1 MVRKED
7 GQRILRVPLEL
18 EDIGGV
24 NMDVNKIAV
33 LGAGVMGHGIAQVC
47 AQAGYQVNL
56 RDIKD
61 EFVQSG
67 ITKIRKF
74 LSGSVEKQRMTQA
87 EADAIVGRVK
97 GLTDL
102 EEAVK
107 DVDLVIEAIVEDVNI
122 KKEMYKELDQICRPY
137 TIFASNT
144 SAQSITEM
152 AMVTKRPHK
161 FIGMH
166 WFNPAQLMRGIEV
179 VVHTKTSNETRDTI
193 VDLCKKLGN
202 EPGVCQDSPGFVVNR
217 LLQIWYNEG
226 LNMYDEG
233 IAEPIDIDTA
243 LKAAYNF
250 RMGPFELRD
259 LVGMDI
265 GYASTTTHYREL
277 MREQF
282 RPPRCL
288 IMKVKAGDLGRKTGK
303 GFYEYK

>member
-1 MVRKED
+1 MEIK
-7 GQRILRVPLEL
+7 
-18 EDIGGV
+18 
-24 NMDVNKIAV
+24 KIVV

-47 AQAGYQVNL
+47 AQSGYQVNL

-67 ITKIRKF
+67 ISKIRKF
-74 LSGSVEKQRMTQA
+74 LSGSVERQRMTQA
-87 EADAIVGRVK
+87 EAAAILGRIRS
-97 GLTDL
+97 LTDL
-102 EEAVK
+102 KEAVK
-107 DVDLVIEAIVEDVNI
+107 DVDLVIEAIVEDINI
-122 KKEMYKELDQICRPY
+122 KKEIYKELDQICRPD
-137 TIFASNT
+137 TVFASNT

-152 AMVTKRPHK
+152 AMATKRPDK

-179 VVHTKTSNETRDTI
+179 IVHDKTSKDTLNTV
-193 VDLCKKLGN
+193 VDLCKKLDK
-202 EPGVCQDSPGFVVNR
+202 EPGVCKDSPGFIVNR

-233 IAEPIDIDTA
+233 IAAPQDIDTA
-243 LKAAYNF
+243 LKTAYNF

-259 LVGMDI
+259 LVGLDI
-265 GYASTTTHYREL
+265 GIASTTTHYREL

-303 GFYEYK
+303 GFYEYKSGS

>member
-1 MVRKED
+1 MKMEVKR
-7 GQRILRVPLEL
+7 
-18 EDIGGV
+18 
-24 NMDVNKIAV
+24 IAV
-33 LGAGVMGHGIAQVC
+33 LGAGVMGHGISQVC

-56 RDIKD
+56 RDVKD
-61 EFVQSG
+61 EFVEAG
-67 ITKIRKF
+67 ISKVRKF

-87 EADAIVGRVK
+87 EADAIVGRIK
-97 GLTDL
+97 GMTDL
-102 EEAVK
+102 KEAVK
-107 DVDLVIEAIVEDVNI
+107 DVDLVIEAIVEDINI
-122 KKEMYKELDQICRPY
+122 KKELYKELDQICRPD

-152 AMVTKRPHK
+152 AMATKRPDK

-179 VVHTKTSNETRDTI
+179 ITHDKTSKETLDT
-193 VDLCKKLGN
+193 VVNLCKKLGK
-202 EPGVCQDSPGFVVNR
+202 EPGICKDSPGFIVNR

-233 IAEPIDIDTA
+233 IADPQDIDMA

-259 LVGMDI
+259 LVGLDI
-265 GYASTTTHYREL
+265 GIASTTTHYREL

-303 GFYEYK
+303 GFYEYKSEK

>member
-1 MVRKED
+1 MEIK
-7 GQRILRVPLEL
+7 
-18 EDIGGV
+18 
-24 NMDVNKIAV
+24 KIAV

-47 AQAGYQVNL
+47 AQAGYEVNL

-67 ITKIRKF
+67 ISKIKKF
-74 LSGSVEKQRMTQA
+74 LSGSVEKQRMTQT
-87 EADAIVGRVK
+87 EADAVLGRIK
-97 GLTDL
+97 NLTDL
-102 EEAVK
+102 KEAVQ
-107 DVDLVIEAIVEDVNI
+107 DVDLVIEAIVEDINI
-122 KKEMYKELDQICRPY
+122 KREMYKELDKLCRPD

-152 AMVTKRPHK
+152 AMVTKRPGK

-166 WFNPAQLMRGIEV
+166 WFNPAQLMRGVEV
-179 VVHTKTSNETRDTI
+179 VVHEKTSKETLDTI
-193 VDLCKKLGN
+193 VDLCKKLGK

-243 LKAAYNF
+243 YKVGCNF

-277 MREQF
+277 MRDQF

>member
-1 MVRKED
+1 MEIK
-7 GQRILRVPLEL
+7 
-18 EDIGGV
+18 
-24 NMDVNKIAV
+24 KIAV

-47 AQAGYQVNL
+47 AQSGYQVNL

-67 ITKIRKF
+67 ISKIRKF
-74 LSGSVEKQRMTQA
+74 LSGSIERQRMTQA
-87 EADAIVGRVK
+87 EAAAILGRIRS
-97 GLTDL
+97 LTDL
-102 EEAVK
+102 KEAVK
-107 DVDLVIEAIVEDVNI
+107 DVDLVIEAIVEDINI
-122 KKEMYKELDQICRPY
+122 KKEIYKELDQICRPD
-137 TIFASNT
+137 TVFASNT

-152 AMVTKRPHK
+152 AMVTKRPGK

-179 VVHTKTSNETRDTI
+179 IVHDKTSKDTLNTV
-193 VDLCKKLGN
+193 VDLCKKLGK
-202 EPGVCQDSPGFVVNR
+202 EPGVCKDSPGFIVNR

-233 IAEPIDIDTA
+233 IAEPQDIDTA
-243 LKAAYNF
+243 LKTAYNF

-259 LVGMDI
+259 LVGLDI
-265 GYASTTTHYREL
+265 GIASTTTHYREL

-303 GFYEYK
+303 GFYEYKSGN

>member
-1 MVRKED
+1 M
-7 GQRILRVPLEL
+7 
-18 EDIGGV
+18 
-24 NMDVNKIAV
+24 NMEIKKIAV

-47 AQAGYQVNL
+47 AQAGYEINL
-56 RDIKD
+56 RDIED

-67 ITKIRKF
+67 ISKIRKF
-74 LSGSVEKQRMTQA
+74 LSGGVERQRMTQA
-87 EADAIVGRVK
+87 EADAILGRIR

-102 EEAVK
+102 KDAVK
-107 DVDLVIEAIVEDVNI
+107 DVDLVIEAIVEDINI
-122 KKEMYKELDQICRPY
+122 KKDMYKELDQICRLD

-152 AMVTKRPHK
+152 AMVTKRPDK
-161 FIGMH
+161 VIGMH

-179 VVHTKTSNETRDTI
+179 VVHDKTSKETRDTI
-193 VDLCKKLGN
+193 VDLSKKLGK

-233 IAEPIDIDTA
+233 IAEPLDIDTA

-259 LVGMDI
+259 LVGLDI
-265 GYASTTTHYREL
+265 GIASTTTHYREL

-303 GFYEYK
+303 GFYEYKSGS

>member
-1 MVRKED
+1 
-7 GQRILRVPLEL
+7 
-18 EDIGGV
+18 
-24 NMDVNKIAV
+24 MDMEIKKIAV

-47 AQAGYQVNL
+47 AQAGLEVNL

-61 EFVQSG
+61 DFVQSG
-67 ITKIRKF
+67 ISKISKF
-74 LSGSVEKQRMTQA
+74 LSGSVEKQRMTQI
-87 EADAIVGRVK
+87 EADAIMARIK
-97 GLTDL
+97 GMTDL
-102 EEAVK
+102 KQAVK
-107 DVDLVIEAIVEDVNI
+107 DVDLVIEAIVEDINI
-122 KKEMYKELDQICRPY
+122 KKETYKELDQLCLST

-152 AMVTKRPHK
+152 AMVTKRPEK

-166 WFNPAQLMRGIEV
+166 WFNPAQLMRGVEV
-179 VVHTKTSNETRDTI
+179 VVHEKTSNETRDTI
-193 VDLCKKLGN
+193 VQLCKKLGK
-202 EPGVCQDSPGFVVNR
+202 EPGVCKDSPGFVVNR

-233 IAEPIDIDTA
+233 IAEPLDIDTA
-243 LKAAYNF
+243 LKTGYGF

-259 LVGMDI
+259 LVGIDI

-288 IMKVKAGDLGRKTGK
+288 IMKMKAGDLGRKTGK

>member
-1 MVRKED
+1 MEIK
-7 GQRILRVPLEL
+7 
-18 EDIGGV
+18 
-24 NMDVNKIAV
+24 KIAV

-47 AQAGYQVNL
+47 AQSGYQVNL

-67 ITKIRKF
+67 ISKIRKF
-74 LSGSVEKQRMTQA
+74 LSGSVESQRMTQA
-87 EADAIVGRVK
+87 EADAILGRIRS
-97 GLTDL
+97 LTDL
-102 EEAVK
+102 KEAVK
-107 DVDLVIEAIVEDVNI
+107 DVDLVIEAIVEDINI
-122 KKEMYKELDQICRPY
+122 KKEIYKELDQICRPD
-137 TIFASNT
+137 TVFASNT

-152 AMVTKRPHK
+152 AMATKRPDK

-179 VVHTKTSNETRDTI
+179 IVHDKTSKDTLNTV
-193 VDLCKKLGN
+193 VDLCKKLGK
-202 EPGVCQDSPGFVVNR
+202 EPGVCKDSPGFIVNR

-233 IAEPIDIDTA
+233 IAEPQDIDTA
-243 LKAAYNF
+243 LKLAYNF

-259 LVGMDI
+259 LVGLDI
-265 GYASTTTHYREL
+265 GIASTTTHYREL

-303 GFYEYK
+303 GFYEYKSGN

>member
-1 MVRKED
+1 MEVKR
-7 GQRILRVPLEL
+7 
-18 EDIGGV
+18 
-24 NMDVNKIAV
+24 IAV
-33 LGAGVMGHGIAQVC
+33 LGAGVMGHGISQVC

-56 RDIKD
+56 RDVKD
-61 EFVQSG
+61 EFVEAG
-67 ITKIRKF
+67 ISKVRKF
-74 LSGSVEKQRMTQA
+74 LGVSVEKQRMTQA
-87 EADAIVGRVK
+87 EADAIVGRIK
-97 GLTDL
+97 GMTDL
-102 EEAVK
+102 KEAVK
-107 DVDLVIEAIVEDVNI
+107 DVDLVIEAIVEDINI
-122 KKEMYKELDQICRPY
+122 KKELYKELDQICLTD

-152 AMVTKRPHK
+152 AMATKRPDK

-179 VVHTKTSNETRDTI
+179 VTNDKTSKETLDT
-193 VDLCKKLGN
+193 VVNLCKKLGK
-202 EPGVCQDSPGFVVNR
+202 EPGICKDSPGFIVNR

-233 IAEPIDIDTA
+233 IAEPQDIDMA

-259 LVGMDI
+259 LVGLDI
-265 GYASTTTHYREL
+265 GIASTTTHYREL

-303 GFYEYK
+303 GFYEYKSGK

>member
-1 MVRKED
+1 M
-7 GQRILRVPLEL
+7 
-18 EDIGGV
+18 
-24 NMDVNKIAV
+24 NMEIKKIAV
-33 LGAGVMGHGIAQVC
+33 LGAGVMWHGIAQVC
-47 AQAGYQVNL
+47 AQAGYEVNL

-67 ITKIRKF
+67 IGKIRKF
-74 LSGSVEKQRMTQA
+74 LSGSVGKQRMTQA
-87 EADAIVGRVK
+87 EADAILGRIK
-97 GLTDL
+97 GMTDL
-102 EEAVK
+102 KEAVK
-107 DVDLVIEAIVEDVNI
+107 DVDLVIEVIVEDINI
-122 KKEMYKELDQICRPY
+122 KKELYKELDQICRPD

-152 AMVTKRPHK
+152 AMVTKRPDK

-166 WFNPAQLMRGIEV
+166 WFNPAQLMRGVEV
-179 VVHTKTSNETRDTI
+179 VVHDKTSKETRDTI
-193 VDLCKKLGN
+193 VDLCKKLGKK
-202 EPGVCQDSPGFVVNR
+202 PGVCQDSPGFVVNR

-233 IAEPIDIDTA
+233 IAEPLDIDTA
-243 LKAAYNF
+243 LKVAYNF

-259 LVGMDI
+259 LVGLDI
-265 GYASTTTHYREL
+265 GIASTTTHYREL

-303 GFYEYK
+303 GFYEYRSGS

>member
-1 MVRKED
+1 MEIK
-7 GQRILRVPLEL
+7 
-18 EDIGGV
+18 
-24 NMDVNKIAV
+24 KIAV

-47 AQAGYQVNL
+47 AQAGYEVNL

-67 ITKIRKF
+67 ISRIKKF

-87 EADAIVGRVK
+87 EADAVLGRIK
-97 GLTDL
+97 SLTDL
-102 EEAVK
+102 KEAVK
-107 DVDLVIEAIVEDVNI
+107 DVDLVIEAIVEDINI
-122 KKEMYKELDQICRPY
+122 KREMYKELDQLCRPD

-152 AMVTKRPHK
+152 AMVTKRPGK

-166 WFNPAQLMRGIEV
+166 WFNPAQLMRGVEV
-179 VVHTKTSNETRDTI
+179 VVHEKTSKETLDTI
-193 VDLCKKLGN
+193 VDLCKKLGK

-243 LKAAYNF
+243 YKVGCNF

-277 MREQF
+277 MRDQF

-288 IMKVKAGDLGRKTGK
+288 IMKVKAGDLGRKTCR

>member
-1 MVRKED
+1 MEIK
-7 GQRILRVPLEL
+7 
-18 EDIGGV
+18 
-24 NMDVNKIAV
+24 KIAV

-47 AQAGYQVNL
+47 AQAGYEVNL

-67 ITKIRKF
+67 ISKIRKF
-74 LSGSVEKQRMTQA
+74 LGGSVEKQKITQA
-87 EADAIVGRVK
+87 QADTIVARIK
-97 GLTDL
+97 GFTDL
-102 EEAVK
+102 KEAVK
-107 DVDLVIEAIVEDVNI
+107 DVDLVIEAIVEDINI
-122 KKEMYKELDQICRPY
+122 KKDMYRELDQICRPDA
-137 TIFASNT
+137 IFASNT

-152 AMVTKRPHK
+152 AMVTKRPDK

-166 WFNPAQLMRGIEV
+166 WFNPAQLMRGVEV
-179 VVHTKTSNETRDTI
+179 VVHAKTSTETRETI
-193 VDLCKKLGN
+193 VNLCKKLGK

-243 LKAAYNF
+243 LKVGYNF

-288 IMKVKAGDLGRKTGK
+288 IMKVKAGDLGRKTGR
-303 GFYEYK
+303 GFYEYKSSS

>member
-1 MVRKED
+1 MEVKR
-7 GQRILRVPLEL
+7 
-18 EDIGGV
+18 
-24 NMDVNKIAV
+24 IAV
-33 LGAGVMGHGIAQVC
+33 LGAGVMGHGISQVC

-56 RDIKD
+56 RDVKD
-61 EFVQSG
+61 EFVEAG
-67 ITKIRKF
+67 ISKVRKF
-74 LSGSVEKQRMTQA
+74 LGVSVEKQRMTQA
-87 EADAIVGRVK
+87 EADAIVGRIK
-97 GLTDL
+97 GMTDL
-102 EEAVK
+102 KEAAK
-107 DVDLVIEAIVEDVNI
+107 DVDLVIEAVVEDINI
-122 KKEMYKELDQICRPY
+122 KKELYKELDQICRPD

-152 AMVTKRPHK
+152 AMATKRPDK

-179 VVHTKTSNETRDTI
+179 IIHDKTSKETLDTI
-193 VDLCKKLGN
+193 VNLCNKLGK
-202 EPGVCQDSPGFVVNR
+202 EPGICKDSPGFIVNR

-233 IAEPIDIDTA
+233 IAEPQDIDTA

-259 LVGMDI
+259 LVGLDI
-265 GYASTTTHYREL
+265 GIASTTTHYREL

-303 GFYEYK
+303 GFYEYKSGK

>member
-1 MVRKED
+1 MEIK
-7 GQRILRVPLEL
+7 
-18 EDIGGV
+18 
-24 NMDVNKIAV
+24 KIAV

-47 AQAGYQVNL
+47 AQAGYEVNL

-67 ITKIRKF
+67 IGKIRKF
-74 LSGSVEKQRMTQA
+74 LSGGVERQRITQA
-87 EADAIVGRVK
+87 EADAILGRIR
-97 GLTDL
+97 GMTDL
-102 EEAVK
+102 KEAVK
-107 DVDLVIEAIVEDVNI
+107 DVDLVIEVIVEDITI
-122 KKEMYKELDQICRPY
+122 KKDMYKELDQMCRPD

-152 AMVTKRPHK
+152 AMVTKRPDK

-179 VVHTKTSNETRDTI
+179 VVHDKTSKETRDTI
-193 VDLCKKLGN
+193 VDLCKKLGK

-233 IAEPIDIDTA
+233 IAEPQDIDTA
-243 LKAAYNF
+243 LKSAYNF

-259 LVGMDI
+259 MVGLDI
-265 GYASTTTHYREL
+265 GIASTTTHYREL

-288 IMKVKAGDLGRKTGK
+288 IMKVKAGDLGRKTGR
-303 GFYEYK
+303 GFYEYKSQS

>member
-1 MVRKED
+1 MEVK
-7 GQRILRVPLEL
+7 
-18 EDIGGV
+18 
-24 NMDVNKIAV
+24 KIAI

-47 AQAGYQVNL
+47 AQAGYEVNM

-67 ITKIRKF
+67 VSKVKKF

-87 EADAIVGRVK
+87 QADEVVGRIK

-102 EEAVK
+102 KESVQ
-107 DVDLVIEAIVEDVNI
+107 DVDLVIEAISEDINI
-122 KKEMYKELDQICRPY
+122 KKDMYKELDQICRPD

-152 AMVTKRPHK
+152 AMVTKRQDK

-166 WFNPAQLMRGIEV
+166 WFNPAQLMRGVEV
-179 VVHTKTSNETRDTI
+179 VIQAKTSNETRDTI
-193 VDLCKKLGN
+193 VDLCKKLGK

-233 IAEPIDIDTA
+233 IAEPTDIDTA
-243 LKAAYNF
+243 LKVGYNF

>member
-1 MVRKED
+1 MEIK
-7 GQRILRVPLEL
+7 
-18 EDIGGV
+18 
-24 NMDVNKIAV
+24 KIAV

-47 AQAGYQVNL
+47 AQSGYQVNL

-67 ITKIRKF
+67 ISKIRKF
-74 LSGSVEKQRMTQA
+74 LSGSVERQRMTQA
-87 EADAIVGRVK
+87 EADAILGRIRS
-97 GLTDL
+97 LTDL
-102 EEAVK
+102 KEAVK
-107 DVDLVIEAIVEDVNI
+107 DVDLVIEAIVEDINI
-122 KKEMYKELDQICRPY
+122 KKEIYKELDQICRPD
-137 TIFASNT
+137 TVFASNT

-152 AMVTKRPHK
+152 AMVTKRPGK

-179 VVHTKTSNETRDTI
+179 IVHDKTSKDTLNTV
-193 VDLCKKLGN
+193 VDLCKKLGK
-202 EPGVCQDSPGFVVNR
+202 EPGVCKDSPGFIVNR

-233 IAEPIDIDTA
+233 IAEPLDIDTA
-243 LKAAYNF
+243 LKVAYNF

-259 LVGMDI
+259 LVGLDI
-265 GYASTTTHYREL
+265 GIASTTTHYREL

-303 GFYEYK
+303 GFYEYKSGN